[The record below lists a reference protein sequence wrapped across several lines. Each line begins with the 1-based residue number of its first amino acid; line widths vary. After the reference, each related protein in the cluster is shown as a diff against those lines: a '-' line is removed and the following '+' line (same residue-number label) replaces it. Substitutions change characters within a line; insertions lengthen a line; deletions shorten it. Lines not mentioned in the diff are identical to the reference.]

1 MKIFAFVLTKPNFNI
16 KASKSKSQ
24 RDKKNCGV
32 ANSDEINKGKLQ
44 PRRKI
49 EQNPQKIR

>member
-1 MKIFAFVLTKPNFNI
+1 LFKKHQNLNLKEI
-16 KASKSKSQ
+16 
-24 RDKKNCGV
+24 KNCGV